1 MFKTIIVLTDYKGF
15 FNSKQKSNIY
25 RGGMDLIKLSA
36 IFNKNGYAVKIVNIC
51 KFYSEISNY
60 KPSFVLYTSSEDNFG
75 HYKSFIEDV
84 IFDLT
89 NRNFKVL
96 PKYDYLKAHNNKVA
110 MELLR
115 ERTDYQPLRTI
126 KSYVFGTVEEL
137 KQNLDIIS
145 FPAVIKPYS
154 GSMSKGVA
162 KANSSN
168 ELLNFAKR
176 ITKTRHFFHDA
187 KEVSRCIKYRK
198 RYIIESRN
206 RKKFIVQNFI
216 SNLNNDWKVLVYNNK
231 CYVLYRGNRNNDF
244 RASGSGN
251 FEFLKIVPDGLLDY
265 AKDVKE
271 FFDVPHISLDI
282 GFDGQQFH
290 LLEFQ
295 FLYFGTT
302 TLEKSPHYFIKSD
315 DSWKIIEEKSDLE
328 TIYAESILDFIEK

>member
-1 MFKTIIVLTDYKGF
+1 MFKTILFLTDYKGF
-15 FNSKQKSNIY
+15 FSSKQMSNIY
-25 RGGMDLIKLSA
+25 RGGMDLLKLSE
-36 IFNKNGYAVKIVNIC
+36 IFNKYGYAVKIVNIC
-51 KFYSEISNY
+51 KFISEISNY
-60 KPSFVLYTSSEDNFG
+60 EPSFVLYTSSEDNCE

-84 IFDLT
+84 IFDLEL
-89 NRNFKVL
+89 RGFKIL

-115 ERTDYQPLRTI
+115 ERSNYLPLRTV

-137 KQNLDIIS
+137 KQNLNIIS

-168 ELLNFAKR
+168 DLLKLAKR
-176 ITKTRHFFHDA
+176 ITKTRNFFHDA
-187 KEVSRCIKYRK
+187 KEVLRYIKYRN
-198 RYIIESRN
+198 RYIGESRN

-216 SNLNNDWKVLVYNNK
+216 SNLNNDWKVLVFYNK

-251 FEFLKIVPDGLLDY
+251 FEFLRKVPDGLLDY
-265 AKDVKE
+265 AINVKE

-282 GFDGQQFH
+282 GFDDQQFH

-302 TLEKSPHYFIKSD
+302 TLEKSPHYFKKSN

-328 TIYAESILDFIEK
+328 TVYAESILDFIGK